1 MPEKSKYCNLASPP
15 IEEGRG
21 PSVETEIDR
30 YRGEKMKGMKPRK
43 KGRKKG
49 RKEDK
54 EDKKGRKEGR

>member
-21 PSVETEIDR
+21 PSIETEIDR

-43 KGRKKG
+43 NGRKEAKKG
-49 RKEDK
+49 RMEGKKED
-54 EDKKGRKEGR
+54 